1 MRQIL
6 VFSVLAIA
14 AIFLLSFSASA
25 DEPVYENPELELKF
39 NLKEENDGLSPQNKL
54 PGEVEAT
61 KTVMAQYDDY
71 VGFRTNREPVDVG
84 TWTSDPVEFDLSISI
99 KSFDIWWE
107 DTEGSDDSC
116 EWTITI
122 KVNDQDISEDT
133 SGCKHDGGEIAKATH
148 ELATSADLVAG
159 DTLGIKLVYEGWD
172 DIKIYYDNITYD
184 TGLNIAGGHILFF
197 GGEWVGSEVNI
208 EFAEAWPVN
217 WNTNLDGGFVMIKGA
232 EGYMANNSKAN
243 VGEGNEYTI
252 QMANGSADITSTI
265 ITWTEI
271 TGTGIQLMMDY
282 TTFDHMPSS
291 NGTGKTALV
300 TLTLEKTVPEE
311 EPGNQTENEK
321 CVDGDT
327 KIAEDGCNQ
336 CICNNEKWSCTEVD
350 CNPDDNTAKEDDIEE
365 EDDSLLPSI
374 SLISSIAAIGIIAL
388 RRRY

>member
-71 VGFRTNREPVDVG
+71 VGFRTNRQPVDVG

-172 DIKIYYDNITYD
+172 DIKIYYDNVTYD
-184 TGLNIAGGHILFF
+184 TGLNIAGGHNFF
-197 GGEWVGSEVNI
+197 FTPSWSGTTVSI

-217 WNTNLDGGFVMIKGA
+217 WDTNLDGGYIMLMGD
-232 EGYMANNSKAN
+232 EMYMADNSKAN
-243 VGEGNEYTI
+243 VVEGNEYTI

-265 ITWTEI
+265 ITWTEV
-271 TGTGIQLMMDY
+271 TGIGIQLMMDY
-282 TTFDHMPSS
+282 TTFDMGGNSS
-291 NGTGKTALV
+291 ANGTVKPALV
-300 TLTLEKTVPEE
+300 ILTLEKAAGKSDNVEGLLGL
-311 EPGNQTENEK
+311 PGFEMA
-321 CVDGDT
+321 
-327 KIAEDGCNQ
+327 IA
-336 CICNNEKWSCTEVD
+336 I
-350 CNPDDNTAKEDDIEE
+350 P
-365 EDDSLLPSI
+365 
-374 SLISSIAAIGIIAL
+374 AIVFVA
-388 RRRY
+388 RRFRN